1 MSNGVN
7 MFLSTV
13 VVVIQAF
20 TIYIYL
26 GYFFKSK
33 VRNTQLGCALLI
45 VTLLSEVDLNVGTH
59 IYRGKMGNFCH
70 IIFDNVMLAAGDF
83 FKKLFH
89 YSFLSSFL
97 LIQENMGK
105 IIYLLVSGKVSLFF
119 LGMYIIVFLFYCVD
133 PRFKTIQSR
142 A

>member
-59 IYRGKMGNFCH
+59 IYRGKWVTFA
-70 IIFDNVMLAAGDF
+70 ILFLIMLCWLQGD
-83 FKKLFH
+83 LF
-89 YSFLSSFL
+89 
-97 LIQENMGK
+97 Q
-105 IIYLLVSGKVSLFF
+105 KVISL
-119 LGMYIIVFLFYCVD
+119 
-133 PRFKTIQSR
+133 
-142 A
+142 